1 MSVITEQIEEIISKR
16 KSKTCRIDEAI
27 SRLEKVNSC
36 IAEINAFLS
45 KVISDNSQYGT
56 LTAESKGRI
65 SSLSFSEYYQS
76 SEKYMKELK
85 RLKSRFERDELH
97 ISIVGRMRQG
107 KSALIQTI
115 TGLNENVIPSSNGTA
130 CTGAKSLI
138 TNENTDKV
146 SADITFYSEREM
158 VDKINSYLYNI
169 SHNDDFFISSFS
181 EISGIPLEKIKADW
195 GSSVKSND
203 YIDKLETYKEHANDI
218 SSNLGKHSIRVDEND
233 IEKYVAQYSH
243 ADKKQSF
250 YNYLS
255 VKTADIHCAFP
266 YKDAGK
272 IKLLDTIGLEDTML
286 GVEEDML
293 KTVENDSDAII
304 YLRLPSPTGAD
315 VDSQDKSFVSKISET
330 VSPEYSSEMLFWIIN
345 EKGDNKD
352 ICEAYFNKIKKTD
365 AKISEKIIVNCRDA
379 KSVEDKLLKPVLNKM
394 RDRIQYVDEIIV
406 KKANVLGTTVFN
418 ECSKILSD
426 MNNLFVGCAP
436 EEMQTEMLPRIRER
450 YGTDILC
457 GIRDLYLGRYAKLRE
472 EECELL
478 YKAIDNILDN
488 IYDFIPDKSTIINK
502 YVHKGQYRSPH
513 GVLELCNNIT
523 RLEII
528 DSFNALD
535 IILNDIV
542 KGMKREVVEIMANKA
557 ELNKIT
563 AYDSN
568 TDPDDW
574 IKKFISDITVTTQ
587 YPRIEKALNAFV
599 DFNCSVQGF
608 LIHEIRD
615 ALYSIDQQL
624 QKQTDTIESQ
634 YPYYEDVADEIICIL
649 KDHLYWI
656 SKKIRERIV
665 DISKVPNKAMF
676 AAIFDLHDRIGFEDR
691 KKVVDKSAPDISV
704 QDEWE
709 KLYRNNIPII
719 WKDYYDE
726 HMSNQNI
733 VKNWRNAIEA
743 FTEMNKSKYFKV
755 SF

>member
-1 MSVITEQIEEIISKR
+1 MSVITEQIDEIISKR
-16 KSKTCRIDEAI
+16 KSKTCHIDEAI
-27 SRLEKVNSC
+27 SKLEKVNSC
-36 IAEINAFLS
+36 IAEINAIKS
-45 KVISDNSQYGT
+45 EVTSDNSQYGT
-56 LTAESKGRI
+56 LTAELKSRI
-65 SSLSFSEYYQS
+65 SGLSLNEYYQF

-146 SADITFYSEREM
+146 AADITFYSEREM
-158 VDKINSYLYNI
+158 VDKINSYLHNI

-181 EISGIPLEKIKADW
+181 EISGIPLEKLRADW
-195 GSSVKSND
+195 GSSAQSND

-243 ADKKQSF
+243 ADKNQKF

-266 YKDAGK
+266 YKDASK

-304 YLRLPSPTGAD
+304 YLRLPSNTGAD
-315 VDSQDKSFVSKISET
+315 VDSQDKSFISKISET

-379 KSVEDKLLKPVLNKM
+379 KSVEDKLLKPILTKM
-394 RDRIQYVDEIIV
+394 KDRIQYVDDIIV
-406 KKANVLGTTVFN
+406 KKANALGTAVFN
-418 ECSKILSD
+418 ECSKILSEI
-426 MNNLFVGCAP
+426 NNLFVGCAS
-436 EEMQTEMLPRIRER
+436 EDMLTEMLPLIRKLYDGKLLHGIRELF
-450 YGTDILC
+450 ISK
-457 GIRDLYLGRYAKLRE
+457 YASLRE
-472 EECELL
+472 EECYPLHES
-478 YKAIDNILDN
+478 IENILNN
-488 IYDFIPDKSTIINK
+488 IYDFIPDKNIIVDK
-502 YVHKGQYRSPH
+502 YICMGTSNQHESLRM
-513 GVLELCNNIT
+513 CNNIA

-535 IILNDIV
+535 IVLNDIV
-542 KGMKREVVEIMANKA
+542 KGMKREVVEIMANDA
-557 ELNKIT
+557 QLNKIT
-563 AYDSN
+563 AYDNN

-574 IKKFISDITVTTQ
+574 IKRFISDITVTTQ
-587 YPRIEKALNAFV
+587 YPRIEKALNAFI
-599 DFNCSVQGF
+599 DFNCSVKGF
-608 LIHEIRD
+608 LIHEVRD
-615 ALYSIDQQL
+615 TLYSIDQQL
-624 QKQTDTIESQ
+624 QTQPDPIESQ
-634 YPYYEDVADEIICIL
+634 YPHNEDIADEIICIL

-656 SKKIRERIV
+656 SKKLRERIS
-665 DISKVPNKAMF
+665 DISKVPNKALF
-676 AAIFDLHDRIGFEDR
+676 AAIYDLYDRLAFEDR

-704 QDEWE
+704 KDEWE
-709 KLYRNNIPII
+709 KLYRNNISKI

-733 VKNWRNAIEA
+733 VKNWRNVTEA
-743 FTEMNKSKYFKV
+743 FAEMNKSEYFKV